1 VSDLRAVSLERT
13 LVLVK
18 PDGVQRHLVGE
29 VIGRLER
36 RGLHLVALKLMRVD
50 RDLAERHYAEHRGKP
65 FFDGLIS
72 FITSSPVVAMV
83 WEGDD
88 AVAQVRAVMGAT
100 NPSAAAPGSI
110 RGDLAVNIGNNVVH
124 GSDSPARAAEEVAL
138 FFAPDELV
146 EWSAADTN
154 WVNG

>member
-29 VIGRLER
+29 VIARLER
-36 RGLHLVALKLMRVD
+36 RGLHLVALKLMRID
-50 RDLAERHYAEHRGKP
+50 HDLAQRHYAEHRGKP
-65 FFDGLIS
+65 FFDGLID

-83 WEGDD
+83 WEGED

-124 GSDSPARAAEEVAL
+124 GSDSPGRAAEEVAL
-138 FFAPDELV
+138 FFTPDELID
-146 EWSAADTN
+146 WSAADTT